1 MAGDSDNSPQFS
13 DLGGDCSEDSG
24 EVSVV
29 KDETLE
35 NDESKQMLNRKPPRH
50 SMSTAAFVSPAN
62 LMVYTHYCD
71 LMQQLLYHV

>member
-35 NDESKQMLNRKPPRH
+35 ENENDSKQMLNRKPPRH

-62 LMVYTHYCD
+62 VMVNTHLCD
-71 LMQQLLYHV
+71 LMQ